1 MIANRILILLLISS
15 LAANFLMIREIYNIN
30 DQVKF
35 LIDNNSQMRISTS
48 FSIRPFLVFAKI
60 INDFLDSFHNKEKFY
75 IKKKNY
81 GKIKENMKGAIV
93 RELSIS
99 DRFLL

>member
-15 LAANFLMIREIYNIN
+15 LTVNFLMIREIYKIN

-48 FSIRPFLVFAKI
+48 FSIRPFVIFAEI
-60 INDFLDSFHNKEKFY
+60 INDFLDSFHNK
-75 IKKKNY
+75 KKLISTRKDTC
-81 GKIKENMKGAIV
+81 KIPLEDFPTIL
-93 RELSIS
+93 ELP
-99 DRFLL
+99 

>member
-15 LAANFLMIREIYNIN
+15 LAVNFLMIREIYNIN

-48 FSIRPFLVFAKI
+48 FSIRPFLGFAEI
-60 INDFLDSFHNKEKFY
+60 INDFLDSFHNKEKF
-75 IKKKNY
+75 ISTRKNTY
-81 GKIKENMKGAIV
+81 KIPLEDFLTTL
-93 RELSIS
+93 ELP
-99 DRFLL
+99 

>member
-15 LAANFLMIREIYNIN
+15 LTVNFLMIREIYKIN

-48 FSIRPFLVFAKI
+48 FSIRPFIIFAEI
-60 INDFLDSFHNKEKFY
+60 INDFLDSFHNKEKTY
-75 IKKKNY
+75 IN
-81 GKIKENMKGAIV
+81 KERYLQNTIRG
-93 RELSIS
+93 LSHDI
-99 DRFLL
+99 RTPP